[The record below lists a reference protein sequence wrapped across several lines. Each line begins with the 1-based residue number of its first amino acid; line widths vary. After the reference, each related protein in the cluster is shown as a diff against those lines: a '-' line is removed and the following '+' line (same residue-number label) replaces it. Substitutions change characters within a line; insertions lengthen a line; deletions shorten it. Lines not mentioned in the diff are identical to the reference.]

1 MELKLKEF
9 EVRFTVKMEDL
20 DETFQSIVRRQNN
33 TERLVNVQHEE
44 SVKLIEKKSREL
56 HNGIVKPAQ
65 ESIKEVEGKLESRN
79 DAVKMAFMDI
89 SLHIDNMQAFSI
101 KECEKLDQIKD
112 MNGMAKVDIEKM
124 FDETEIQTEERFN
137 NIQKKIEKLKVSLE
151 NAQEKMYDHEFNKKN
166 NLIFYGVQQEERET
180 PPKLLA
186 KVLDLIHVKLNIKR
200 EISITC
206 VSRMYAGPE
215 VHGCRPVLVTFE
227 DFNEREEVLTKSKVL
242 KESGITIT
250 QDISKKIREARQEL
264 KKFLRIVKRN
274 SPDKY
279 CFLQYDK
286 LFVAGKVF
294 VFDESEGKV
303 VEQTNTDVGM
313 ERYADF
319 VESKIIKDSI
329 VYNYLAGQ

>member
-1 MELKLKEF
+1 
-9 EVRFTVKMEDL
+9 
-20 DETFQSIVRRQNN
+20 
-33 TERLVNVQHEE
+33 
-44 SVKLIEKKSREL
+44 
-56 HNGIVKPAQ
+56 
-65 ESIKEVEGKLESRN
+65 
-79 DAVKMAFMDI
+79 
-89 SLHIDNMQAFSI
+89 
-101 KECEKLDQIKD
+101 
-112 MNGMAKVDIEKM
+112 
-124 FDETEIQTEERFN
+124 
-137 NIQKKIEKLKVSLE
+137 
-151 NAQEKMYDHEFNKKN
+151 MYDHEFNKKN

-180 PPKLLA
+180 SPKLLK

-200 EISITC
+200 EISITS

-264 KKFLRIVKRN
+264 KTFLRIVKRN

-294 VFDESEGKV
+294 IFDEMEGKV
-303 VEQTNTDVGM
+303 VEQTNTDGCV
-313 ERYADF
+313 ER
-319 VESKIIKDSI
+319 
-329 VYNYLAGQ
+329 